1 MSKHYPSDD
10 SGDLKMEPIAQ
21 QLPDGHHIL
30 DAAYAALQ
38 QLDDA
43 CIAGDAERRETAAN
57 RFEACIWKLNGK
69 TFFGASADDRQA
81 ANVISEYCRADA
93 GAAPMW
99 GQHGD
104 FIIESL
110 SGIRA
115 RVKTEAG
122 CMMGYL
128 SASFNVVD
136 LGAAFVSET
145 GYRSYIFQFS
155 DILPGETVK
164 THVMRVFQSLLDARK
179 KPVFVDAEHRD
190 SLAADPLPE
199 WMAQISPPPDRTPE
213 TLPDGFVRVTAL
225 LPASKAFIAR
235 KWAVAAQDSIS
246 DIVRQK
252 RLEDI
257 AARERE
263 RELAKLR
270 AQSPKEYKQ
279 RLIEVQQYR
288 EFYVGA
294 RCEIAKVNHPVFAR
308 DIGTVIKIVTIYD
321 SGTVVAHDDKPPRYR
336 YNNRGRQIIEYDP
349 RCIMTYYSAD
359 NLKLIEEKDDD
370 KNG

>member
-1 MSKHYPSDD
+1 MSKNYPGDN

-21 QLPDGHHIL
+21 QLPDDHRIL
-30 DAAYAALQ
+30 DAAYAALK

-43 CIAGDAERRETAAN
+43 CIAGDNERREAAAS
-57 RFEACIWKLNGK
+57 RFEACIWKLNGN
-69 TFFGASADDRQA
+69 TFFGASADEQQA
-81 ANVISEYCRADA
+81 ANVISEYCRADG
-93 GAAPMW
+93 GAVPMW

-110 SGIRA
+110 GGIRA
-115 RVKTEAG
+115 RVKTDAG

-128 SASFNVVD
+128 SASFNAVD
-136 LGAAFVSET
+136 LGAPFVSET

-155 DILPGETVK
+155 EILPGETVL

-179 KPVFVDAEHRD
+179 KPIFVAADSRD
-190 SLAADPLPE
+190 RLAAELLPH
-199 WMAQISPPPDRTPE
+199 WMTQIIPAPDRTPE

-225 LPASKAFIAR
+225 LPAAKAFTAR
-235 KWAVAAQDSIS
+235 KWSAAAQDRIS

-252 RLEDI
+252 RDDEL

-279 RLIEVQQYR
+279 QLVKVQQYR
-288 EFYVGA
+288 NFYVGA
-294 RCEIAKVNHPVFAR
+294 RCEIVKVNHPVSAR
-308 DIGTVIKIVTIYD
+308 DIGTVVKIVTIYD
-321 SGTVVAHDDKPPRYR
+321 SGTIVAHDDKPLRYR

>member
-1 MSKHYPSDD
+1 MSKNYPGDD

-21 QLPDGHHIL
+21 QLPDDHRIL

-38 QLDDA
+38 QLDEA
-43 CIAGDAERRETAAN
+43 CISGDAERRETAAN

-69 TFFGASADDRQA
+69 TFFGASADDQQA

-93 GAAPMW
+93 GIVPMW

-110 SGIRA
+110 GGIRT

-128 SASFNVVD
+128 SASFHVVD
-136 LGAAFVSET
+136 LGAIFVSET
-145 GYRSYIFQFS
+145 GYRSYMFQFS

-164 THVMRVFQSLLDARK
+164 SHVARVFQNLLDARK

-190 SLAADPLPE
+190 SLAAEPLPE
-199 WMAQISPPPDRTPE
+199 WMTQISPPPDRTPE

-225 LPASKAFIAR
+225 LPASKAYIAR
-235 KWAVAAQDSIS
+235 KWSVAAQDCIS

-252 RLEDI
+252 RVEVL
-257 AARERE
+257 AARE

-279 RLIEVQQYR
+279 QLIKVQQYR

-294 RCEIAKVNHPVFAR
+294 RCEIAKVNHPVSAR

-321 SGTVVAHDDKPPRYR
+321 SGTIVAHDDKPPRYR
-336 YNNRGRQIIEYDP
+336 YNNRGRKIIEYDP

-370 KNG
+370 RNG